1 MSKINIKVKITFSRR
16 GRISCGIFLAFQI
29 QRDSLKKTNAA
40 AFSRIGSETKT
51 NETKTNEMDRNLPI
65 TTNRRDLLT

>member
-29 QRDSLKKTNAA
+29 QRDSLKKTHAA
-40 AFSRIGSETKT
+40 AFSRIGSEVLKF
-51 NETKTNEMDRNLPI
+51 PP
-65 TTNRRDLLT
+65 RRKQTRWIEIYQSHPTDVTF